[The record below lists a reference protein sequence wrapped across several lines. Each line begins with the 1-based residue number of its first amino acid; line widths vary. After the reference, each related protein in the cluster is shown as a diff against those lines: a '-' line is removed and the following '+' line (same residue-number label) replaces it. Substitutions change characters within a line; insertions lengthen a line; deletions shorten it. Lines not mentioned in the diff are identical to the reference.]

1 MIEDI
6 KTLKRRVDSIST
18 NISIYEN
25 DLSKYLKSLEKYD
38 IKSIPE
44 HIRKLMQENKQK
56 INEEQKLLRKADLII
71 SRMED

>member
-1 MIEDI
+1 MISDI

-25 DLSKYLKSLEKYD
+25 DLSKHLKSLEKYN

-44 HIRKLMQENKQK
+44 HINKLKQENKQK
-56 INEEQKLLRKADLII
+56 INEEQKLLRKANLILE
-71 SRMED
+71 RMED